1 MKRKAQIY
9 RKTKETDIKIELNID
24 GEGKSDVS
32 TSIPFLDHLL
42 ENFAKHGLFDLKI
55 RAKGDI
61 EIDQHHTVEDIGIC
75 LGQAFKEALGD
86 KKGINRSGYFVF
98 PLDEA
103 LSVVAVDISGRAF
116 LNFDCKFKKEKIGD
130 LDSDLIKEFFWGFV
144 RHLEA
149 TLHIRAL
156 CGENEHH
163 KAESIFKAFG
173 KAMKMACSKEKRIL
187 KELPSTKGLI

>member
-1 MKRKAQIY
+1 MKRRTSFR

-24 GEGKSDVS
+24 GKGKTNIS
-32 TSIPFLDHLL
+32 TPIPFLDHLL
-42 ENFAKHGLFDLKI
+42 ENFGKHGLFDLKI

-75 LGQAFKEALGD
+75 LGETFKKALGD

-98 PLDEA
+98 PLDES
-103 LSVVAVDISGRAF
+103 LSVVAIDISGRAF
-116 LNFDCKFKKEKIGD
+116 LDFKTKFKKEKIGD

-149 TLHIRAL
+149 TLHIRVL
-156 CGENEHH
+156 SGENDHH

-173 KAMKMACSKEKRIL
+173 KAMKVACSKEKRIL

>member
-1 MKRKAQIY
+1 MPRKTSLR

-24 GEGKSDVS
+24 GKGNADIS
-32 TSIPFLDHLL
+32 TSIPFFDHLL
-42 ENFAKHGLFDLKI
+42 NNFAKHGLFDLKI
-55 RAKGDI
+55 KAKGDI
-61 EIDQHHTVEDIGIC
+61 EIDQHHLVEDVGIC
-75 LGQAFKEALGD
+75 LGEIFKKALGD

-103 LSVVAVDISGRAF
+103 LSVVAIDISGRSY

-149 TLHIRAL
+149 TLHTRVL

-163 KAESIFKAFG
+163 KAESIFKALG
-173 KAMKMACSKEKRIL
+173 KAMKTACSREKRIL